1 MDTSDQEYA
10 RGMLKRFLDD
20 PDAAT
25 ALLTGAAGTGKT
37 YLVQGFLKTA
47 HLTPKTTRI
56 AAPTNKAVH
65 VLRGKLDEEYH
76 PVCQTIH
83 RLLHAEEDYDDRGEL
98 KMSFSMGIAD
108 WAEVAI
114 LIIDESSMLS
124 REVFDFL
131 MANRP
136 PSLKILFI
144 GDLAQLPPVGE
155 ASSPAFTHQHK
166 YHYDLHIIKRTNN
179 SNIAFMYSLFR
190 GWQGGDEDLQRL
202 LMRSPQFKKYMADR
216 TSFRK
221 ALKEGIKSPDTFIL
235 AYSNEQVAFYNKIA
249 RGVLFPDVVD
259 EWTEGERGLFTEIC
273 VYEGVKFYT
282 NDTFVVD
289 SVLIEDTLIEPPD
302 FTQHAKR
309 FPPGRYP
316 PAAQVRRYTFYNEEG
331 VEFWKIHES
340 SQETFNVYQRG
351 VRSHLVDYIRS
362 ERPEPTLTSKLWK
375 TYHNWRK
382 QHNAPIAYAYASTVH
397 RAQGSTFTGVF
408 IDANNIEQCTY
419 YDKSLM
425 KKCFYTAVTRAST
438 ELLIYW

>member
-10 RGMLKRFLDD
+10 RGVLKQFLDD
-20 PDAAT
+20 PDAST

-47 HLTPKTTRI
+47 HLTPKNTRI

-76 PVCQTIH
+76 SVCQTIH
-83 RLLHAEEDYDDRGEL
+83 RLLHAEEDYDDRGEV
-98 KMSFSMGIAD
+98 KMSFSMGIVE
-108 WAEVAI
+108 WAEVTL

-124 REVFDFL
+124 RDVFDFL

-136 PSLKILFI
+136 SLLKILFI

-155 ASSPAFTHQHK
+155 ANSPAFTHQHK

-179 SNIAFMYSLFR
+179 TNIAFMYSLFR

-221 ALKEGIKSPDTFIL
+221 ALRAGITSPDTFIL
-235 AYSNEQVAFYNKIA
+235 AYSNEQVAFYNKMA
-249 RGVLFPDVVD
+249 RGVLFPDVTN
-259 EWTEGERGLFTEIC
+259 EWTEGERGLFTEIFVC
-273 VYEGVKFYT
+273 DDTKFYT
-282 NDTFVVD
+282 NDNFTLD
-289 SVLIEDTLIEPPD
+289 SVLIEEALIEPPD
-302 FTQHAKR
+302 FTQHVKR
-309 FPPGRYP
+309 FPAGRYP
-316 PAAQVRRYTFYNEEG
+316 PAVKVQRYTMYNEDG

-362 ERPEPTLTSKLWK
+362 ERPESSITSKLWK
-375 TYHNWRK
+375 TYHAWRK
-382 QHNAPIAYAYASTVH
+382 QHNAPIAYAYATTVH
-397 RAQGSTFTGVF
+397 KSQGSTYKQAF
-408 IDANNIEQCTY
+408 IDAANIEQCTY
-419 YDKSLM
+419 YEKSLM
-425 KKCFYTAVTRAST
+425 KKCLYTAVTRASDT
-438 ELLIYW
+438 MLIHW